1 MNLKLG
7 ALAAAAVAAAAMAAP
22 TTVLAHHS
30 FAMFDRTKQQTIKG
44 TVKDFQWTNPHVWV
58 QLVVRNTEGQTEEW
72 SIEAAPPNMLFRQG
86 WDNTTFKVGDNVS
99 VVINPLRNGGHGG
112 TFVAATLANG
122 KTIGNANGRPPPG

>member
-1 MNLKLG
+1 MKHINLKFG
-7 ALAAAAVAAAAMAAP
+7 ALAVVAAAVAATAAP

-58 QLVVRNTEGQTEEW
+58 QLVVRTPEGQTEEW

-99 VVINPLRNGGHGG
+99 MVINPLRN
-112 TFVAATLANG
+112 
-122 KTIGNANGRPPPG
+122 